1 MGFFDTIGKIA
12 GIASV
17 IPGPHQAVT
26 APIALASSVASAA
39 TGGGGGGVEG
49 GGVEGGGGFLGGLT
63 DLARIYGG
71 AIAGIGSLTQGRRLS
86 REALEAQREGL
97 QFARDRVAETAPFR
111 SVALRDLTGDL
122 PLAPELGGVYSDPTN
137 PFSRSAPSLNS
148 LLPMLGPQESADLPR
163 EAVAPLPQLSDREID
178 RLMASEER

>member
-26 APIALASSVASAA
+26 APIALASSVAGAA
-39 TGGGGGGVEG
+39 TGGGGGD
-49 GGVEGGGGFLGGLT
+49 EGGGGFLGGLT

-86 REALEAQREGL
+86 KEALEAQREGL

-163 EAVAPLPQLSDREID
+163 EAVAPVAQLPQLSDREID
-178 RLMASEER
+178 RLMAYEER